1 MVVNVRSAFSAGV
14 AASLLAAGAGTA
26 VGSPALTAPLPV
38 MAAPTVQLSALMS
51 ALPKP
56 TAAAR
61 PTKPSTG
68 PFSGGVVG
76 SISDWIINS
85 YNTVQPWIQ
94 YSVDLGAWGVS
105 WMPFPINYAA
115 PQMTIGYSGIEP
127 LAQAGVYS
135 FAYALGGQW
144 ELIGPT
150 VKNGVDTAYGN
161 FVRGQIGWITS
172 FFPPA
177 PPLGGA
183 SMAAPKAVAPA
194 AASIPAAPAARSAP
208 AKPTATATASA
219 PGVKPAAPAQTVVP
233 PPLSSADA
241 DASPSVPAPSA
252 LTSAPAAPRRS
263 AARVQ
268 RSTPAPAAA
277 VTAPVGADTGAGVS
291 APKAA
296 AAAAATSSTPRT
308 RAHQGTRAGAKGS
321 PGAAGSAKASR
332 AGR

>member
-26 VGSPALTAPLPV
+26 VVSPALTAPLPV
-38 MAAPTVQLSALMS
+38 MASPAVQLSALMS

-56 TAAAR
+56 SAATK
-61 PTKPSTG
+61 PTKPTTG
-68 PFSGGVVG
+68 PFPGGAAG

-94 YSVDLGAWGVS
+94 YSVDLGAWGVG

-115 PQMTIGYSGIEP
+115 PQMIIGYSGIEP

-135 FAYALGGQW
+135 AAYALAGQW

-150 VKNGVDTAYGN
+150 VKNGVETAYGN
-161 FVRGQIGWITS
+161 FVRGQIGWVTS
-172 FFPPA
+172 FFPPP

-183 SMAAPKAVAPA
+183 SVAAPKAFARV
-194 AASIPAAPAARSAP
+194 AASSLAAPAARSAP
-208 AKPTATATASA
+208 AKPTAAATAS
-219 PGVKPAAPAQTVVP
+219 VPAAPAQTVVSQ
-233 PPLSSADA
+233 PLSSADA
-241 DASPSVPAPSA
+241 DA
-252 LTSAPAAPRRS
+252 APAVPTAAQSARVAPRRS
-263 AARVQ
+263 IARVQ

-277 VTAPVGADTGAGVS
+277 VTAPAGADTAAGTP
-291 APKAA
+291 APRAA

-308 RAHQGTRAGAKGS
+308 RAHQSTRAGAKGS

-332 AGR
+332 ARR